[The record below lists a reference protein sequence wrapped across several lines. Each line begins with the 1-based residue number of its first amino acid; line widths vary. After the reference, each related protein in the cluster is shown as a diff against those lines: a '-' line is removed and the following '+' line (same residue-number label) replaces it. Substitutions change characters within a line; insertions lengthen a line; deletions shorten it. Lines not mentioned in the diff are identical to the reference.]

1 MKKIKA
7 FFSRKLLVFILVPII
22 MAVNVQMGSPLDEES
37 VKQLVYA
44 AIAYILGQAAIDTIS
59 KEEH

>member
-1 MKKIKA
+1 MSKIKK
-7 FFSRKLLVFILVPII
+7 FLSRKLLVFVLVPII
-22 MAVNVQMGSPLDEES
+22 MAINVNMGSPLDEES

-44 AIAYILGQAAIDTIS
+44 AIAYILGQAAIDTVS

>member
-1 MKKIKA
+1 MNKLKA
-7 FFSRKLLVFILVPII
+7 FLSRKLLVFILVPVI
-22 MAVNVQMGSPLDEES
+22 MAINVKMGSPLDEES
-37 VKQLVYA
+37 VRQLVYA